1 MAHTINANLEKQN
14 AVITLNT
21 AGTFVQENIEI
32 TASLKNG
39 TFNNRPTEGIVYAE
53 ETSESTILPSEGS
66 LYLTAGWYENTK
78 ITLDHMLPDD
88 TDADNAGTNNIM
100 AGFEAYDEKGKK
112 LIGTLATV
120 HPTFS
125 GGAVTVAASGSV
137 TATPS
142 VTITNNITGN
152 IDTYAGTTT
161 KPTSGTAG
169 TDFIAIG
176 ISATPNDGSV
186 SAKANGGTTALIYDS
201 NATGY
206 IDKTG
211 ATAKA
216 AQTATQNTKS
226 IIVTPTINDSN
237 YGIVYI
243 PITRVETTA
252 GTITPTAV
260 SVATSPKF
268 NVSLTKSSAS
278 SNYGVTETQPTGTEG
293 TNFLKFTPDG
303 AGVATQTNVTMKLNQ
318 TATKVKTNPGVIAK
332 TDSTIIEANTGLT
345 KTSSTSVTPVKN
357 TVAKPVYI
365 PITGVQ
371 AVVTAP
377 TISKPSVTGSLS
389 ISIDGSSVSGVLA
402 TKPTGTDGQY
412 ITILPVVTTVA
423 GSAKSNASAKTTGA
437 GVVTANT
444 TSASVQSSASS
455 ITVTDNTSTNAARW
469 IKVFNP
475 TDYIIS

>member
-53 ETSESTILPSEGS
+53 ETSEATILPSEGS
-66 LYLTAGWYENTK
+66 LYLSAGWYENTK

-125 GGAVTVAASGSV
+125 GGVVTVTASGSV

-142 VTITNNITGN
+142 VTIINDIIGN
-152 IDTYAGTTT
+152 ISTYAGTTT
-161 KPTSGTAG
+161 KPSSGTAG
-169 TDFIAIG
+169 TNFIAIG
-176 ISATPNDGSV
+176 ISTTPNNGSV
-186 SAKANGGTTALIYDS
+186 SAKADGGATALIYAS

-206 IDKTG
+206 INKTG
-211 ATAKA
+211 ATAKV

-226 IIVTPTINDSN
+226 ITVTPTINDTN
-237 YGIVYI
+237 YGTVYI

-268 NVSLTKSSAS
+268 NVSLTKSSTS

-303 AGVATQTNVTMKLNQ
+303 AGVATQTNVTMTLNQ
-318 TATKVKTNPGVIAK
+318 TATTVKTKPGVIAK
-332 TDSTIIEANTGLT
+332 TDSTIIAANTGLT
-345 KTSSTSVTPVKN
+345 KTSSTSVTPIKN

-371 AVVTAP
+371 AVVAAP
-377 TISKPSVTGSLS
+377 TISNPSVTGSLN
-389 ISIDGSSVSGVLA
+389 ISIDGVAVSGVLS
-402 TKPTGTDGQY
+402 TKPTSTDAQY
-412 ITILPVVTTVA
+412 ITIQPVVTTVS

-444 TSASVQSSASS
+444 TSTSVQSSASS
-455 ITVTDNTSTNAARW
+455 ITVTNNTSQSAMRW

-475 TDYIIS
+475 SDYTIS

>member
-1 MAHTINANLEKQN
+1 MAHLITANLEKQN

-32 TASLKNG
+32 TANLKNG
-39 TFNNRPTEGIVYAE
+39 TFNNRPTEGIVYTE
-53 ETSESTILPSEGS
+53 ETSQATVLPSEGS
-66 LYLTAGWYENTK
+66 LYLTAGWYDNTK

-88 TDADNAGTNNIM
+88 TDVDNAGTGNIM

-120 HPTFS
+120 HPTFK
-125 GGAVTVAASGSV
+125 GGAITVSASGSV

-142 VTITNNITGN
+142 VIITNNITGN
-152 IDTYAGTTT
+152 IATYNGTTT
-161 KPTSGTAG
+161 KPSSGTAG

-176 ISATPNDGSV
+176 ISATPKNGNV
-186 SAKANGGTTALIYDS
+186 SAKANGSTTALIYDS

-216 AQTATQNTKS
+216 AQTATQNTAS
-226 IIVTPTINDSN
+226 VTVTPTINDSN
-237 YGIVYI
+237 YGTVYI
-243 PITRVETTA
+243 PITKINTTI

-260 SVATSPKF
+260 NVATSPKF

-278 SNYGVTETQPTGTEG
+278 SNYGVTETKPTGTEG
-293 TNFLKFTPDG
+293 TNFLKFTPGG
-303 AGVATQTNVTMKLNQ
+303 AGVATQTNVTMTLNQ
-318 TATKVKTNPGVIAK
+318 TATKVTANAGVIAE
-332 TDSTIIEANTGLT
+332 TDSTLIAANTGLT

-357 TVAKPVYI
+357 TVANPVYI

-389 ISIDGSSVSGVLA
+389 INIDGSPVSGVLD
-402 TKPTGTDGQY
+402 TKPTTNDNQY
-412 ITILPVVTTVA
+412 IMIQPVITTVA

-437 GVVTANT
+437 GVVTADT

-455 ITVTDNTSTNAARW
+455 IDVTNNTSNNAIRW
-469 IKVFNP
+469 IKVFKP
-475 TDYIIS
+475 TDYTIS